1 MTRKKADVFF
11 ENVTVASFVGR
22 IEAQEEEKA
31 EIAATIRSIY
41 AEAEAKGFDPKA
53 LREVVKWRK
62 ADQEKL
68 LAYKAKVEEYAREL
82 GLLFSTPL
90 GDAALR
96 TLKEAG
102 ATVTVRRSKVPP
114 AGDDYPPGP
123 TADDPRTSA

>member
-1 MTRKKADVFF
+1 MTRKKADAFF
-11 ENVTVASFVGR
+11 EDVTVASFVER
-22 IEAQEEEKA
+22 IEHEEEEKA
-31 EIAATIRSIY
+31 DIAASIRAIY

-82 GLLFSTPL
+82 GLLVGTPL

-96 TLKEAG
+96 TLKESG

-114 AGDDYPPGP
+114 VGDDYPPP
-123 TADDPRTSA
+123 PAE